1 MGGKRLCASP
11 RSDALSVLD
20 GLVAEEHPPG
30 PFPHDLIQARGQV
43 LPSEVGDTSLPNAA
57 LLVALVSTNALMN
70 ELVDGGGGGGGGAGG
85 GAGFPALALGAAK
98 AGDAAGVAASNAAA
112 ASNVSVRVLRTGEPP
127 VRVPGR
133 PGRVKVMT

>member
-70 ELVDGGGGGGGGAGG
+70 ELVDGGGGG
-85 GAGFPALALGAAK
+85 AGFPFPALGAAK
-98 AGDAAGVAASNAAA
+98 AGDATGRMAASNAAT
-112 ASNVSVRVLRTGEPP
+112 ASNGSMRVLRTSEPP
-127 VRVPGR
+127 SRMPGR
-133 PGRVKVMT
+133 PEHWRS